1 MKFKIGDIFAVIY
14 FLAYTC
20 LVVFFPWKYFDS
32 SLNLSL
38 QSQGIHWVGFST
50 DGLKNFGSVVGQ
62 YPYISGFLKVGLL
75 ATFGEMIKVRGK
87 TGSWKTPDLF
97 LKFIVW
103 GVYGMLFTIAFAIFG
118 KGIASLMTINHATG
132 APSPVWPFHFSN
144 KTVQTIFQG
153 FSTSLWANLIFCFP
167 MMLSHEYWNTCINK
181 KRFLG
186 GGEFLEGIDKHV
198 CGSYL
203 LKSIVIFWIPAH
215 TITFSLPANYQVLMS
230 AYLSLALGFIL
241 TIKPKKKAE

>member
-1 MKFKIGDIFAVIY
+1 MKFKIGDIIAILY

-20 LVVFFPWKYFDS
+20 IVVFFPYEYKG
-32 SLNLSL
+32 
-38 QSQGIHWVGFST
+38 QGLHWYGWVGFSLQ
-50 DGLKNFGSVVGQ
+50 GLKNFGGVVGQ

-75 ATFGEMIKVRGK
+75 AIFGEMIKVRGR
-87 TGSWKTPDLF
+87 TGSWKTPGLF
-97 LKFIVW
+97 LKFLVW

-118 KGIASLMTINHATG
+118 KGMHDIMGT
-132 APSPVWPFHFSN
+132 PVWPFMFKDS
-144 KTVQTIFQG
+144 TVQKIWLG
-153 FSTSLWANLIFCFP
+153 FCTSFWTNLIFCFP

-186 GGEFLEGIDKHV
+186 GGEFLEGIDKHIW
-198 CGSYL
+198 GSFM
-203 LKSIVIFWIPAH
+203 LKSIIIFWIPAH
-215 TITFSLPANYQVLMS
+215 TITFSLPDDYRVLMS